1 MSSWIVL
8 AACCALS
15 APPTETP
22 MSKSL
27 KQSSLSMSATTR
39 PTGPTGATRDLT
51 RGLGN
56 AAMLERLRASGGQA
70 LASAE
75 QPGPP
80 MVEQGAPAAEQR
92 DPAAVVEAFYTA
104 FARRDGA
111 AMGALYHPD
120 ATFSDPVF
128 GSLRG
133 AEIGAMW
140 TMLCDSA
147 PDLSV
152 KHSGVAPDGSA
163 AHWDAT
169 YTFPAT
175 GMPVRNS
182 VDARFVVR
190 DGLILEHVDSFDLY
204 RWSGQALGVVGWLF
218 GWTPFFRDKM
228 TQASRAQLHEWQ
240 EARRA
245 EE

>member
-1 MSSWIVL
+1 
-8 AACCALS
+8 
-15 APPTETP
+15 
-22 MSKSL
+22 MSKSQKKTL
-27 KQSSLSMSATTR
+27 PSAPTSATAK
-39 PTGPTGATRDLT
+39 GGAAPDLT

-56 AAMLERLRASGGQA
+56 AGMLERIRAQ
-70 LASAE
+70 E
-75 QPGPP
+75 
-80 MVEQGAPAAEQR
+80 APAGAEAEPAG
-92 DPAAVVEAFYTA
+92 PAAVIDAFYAA

-140 TMLCDSA
+140 TMLCDAA
-147 PDLSV
+147 PDLVV
-152 KHSGVAPDGSA
+152 KHGGVAPDGSA

-190 DGLILEHVDSFDLY
+190 DGLIAEHVDTFDFY
-204 RWSGQALGVVGWLF
+204 RWSGQALGIVGWLF
-218 GWTPFFRDKM
+218 GWTALFHDKM

-240 EARRA
+240 A
-245 EE
+245 EQERGGTAADGT

>member
-1 MSSWIVL
+1 
-8 AACCALS
+8 
-15 APPTETP
+15 

-27 KQSSLSMSATTR
+27 KKTSAAGTPSRQADTA
-39 PTGPTGATRDLT
+39 GPAGDRT

-56 AAMLERLRASGGQA
+56 AGMLERLQLR
-70 LASAE
+70 SAGE
-75 QPGPP
+75 
-80 MVEQGAPAAEQR
+80 ESAPAAPTSDAPQMEPR
-92 DPAAVVEAFYTA
+92 AVVEALYGA

-128 GSLRG
+128 GSLHG

-140 TMLCDSA
+140 TMLCGSA
-147 PDLSV
+147 PDLGV
-152 KHSGVAPDGSA
+152 KHSGVAADGSA

-182 VDARFVVR
+182 VDARFTFR
-190 DGLILEHVDSFDLY
+190 DGLIVDHVDTFDFY
-204 RWSGQALGVVGWLF
+204 KWSGQALGVVGWLF
-218 GWTPFFRDKM
+218 GWAPFFHDKM
-228 TQASRAQLHEWQ
+228 TEASRAQLKKWQAEQ
-240 EARRA
+240 EAGA
-245 EE
+245 DGQGPPGA